1 MERFADMPSARED
14 APALAGR
21 YRIIRQLGHGGMASV
36 LLAEDERLGRL
47 VAIKRLHTS
56 SPEDAL
62 ARFRRE
68 ARIGASLNH
77 PNVVSIF
84 DSTTDEDSLLI
95 VMEYVDGES
104 LKERLA
110 RGRLEMDAAIEVLKQ
125 IGAALDHAHAAGIV
139 HRDVKPSNVLI
150 AGDGNAK
157 LADLGIATAVDAT
170 RITST
175 NDIIGT
181 LSYIAPERLE
191 NAPDDAS
198 ADVYSLAAVAFEALS
213 GQKAQRGRTPTE
225 IVTAGRPLDL
235 REAWPAA
242 PAAAA
247 EVLAEGLARD
257 PIERPSSA
265 GELVRRLSAALHAE
279 ASQASPDPEATAPLA
294 VPAPIPSHTPPVEP
308 SPAPPTSTGGGWTR
322 GRMAALGALAAV
334 AGLVIAIAAL
344 GSGGDD
350 ESPQVSTKTNTVT
363 AKTKPAT
370 TTPEPVSGSA
380 LGSQLNDQG
389 FALLQQGDVSGA
401 IPLLQQAVNAFPD
414 GSTDIA
420 YAYAL
425 YNLAH
430 ALRLAGQPQDAIPLL
445 EQRLQVSSNQR
456 GVVEQELALAQE
468 EAGVAS
474 SGGTGPPGPKEKK
487 PKAPKPPKETDEE
500 SSGPGPGPG
509 ESSGGIGPG

>member
-1 MERFADMPSARED
+1 MPSAGAEE

-21 YRIIRQLGHGGMASV
+21 YRVIRQLGHGGMAGV

-104 LKERLA
+104 LKDRLRAGPLGVERATEILT
-110 RGRLEMDAAIEVLKQ
+110 Q
-125 IGAALDHAHAAGIV
+125 IGAALDHAHAAGII

-150 AGDGNAK
+150 AVDGTAK
-157 LADLGIATAVDAT
+157 LADLCIATAVDAT
-170 RITST
+170 RITTT

-191 NAPDDAS
+191 NAPDDPS
-198 ADVYSLAAVAFEALS
+198 SDVYSLAAVAFEALS
-213 GQKAQRGRTPTE
+213 GEKAQRGRTPTE
-225 IVTAGRPLDL
+225 IVTAGDPPDL

-257 PIERPSSA
+257 PALRPGSA
-265 GELVRRLSAALHAE
+265 GELVARLTAGLGGPASSSPADPEKTTPLVAPAPVYSAPPPADPLPPAAEAKRGWTGGRTAALA
-279 ASQASPDPEATAPLA
+279 
-294 VPAPIPSHTPPVEP
+294 
-308 SPAPPTSTGGGWTR
+308 
-322 GRMAALGALAAV
+322 ALAAV
-334 AGLVIAIAAL
+334 IGIVIAVVAL

-350 ESPQVSTKTNTVT
+350 SPQVSTKTNTVT
-363 AKTKPAT
+363 AKPKPKQT
-370 TTPEPVSGSA
+370 TSTPAPLTGAA

-389 FALLQQGDVSGA
+389 FSLLQQGDVSGA

-420 YAYAL
+420 YAFAL

-445 EQRLQVSSNQR
+445 EQRLSLTNNQR
-456 GVVEQELALAQE
+456 GVVEKELKLAQQDS
-468 EAGVAS
+468 GVTS
-474 SGGTGPPGPKEKK
+474 SGGTGAPGPKE
-487 PKAPKPPKETDEE
+487 PKPPKESDEE
-500 SSGPGPGPG
+500 SGGGPS
-509 ESSGGIGPG
+509 EDSSGGIGPG

>member
-110 RGRLEMDAAIEVLKQ
+110 RGPLEMDAAIEVLKQ

-213 GQKAQRGRTPTE
+213 GQKAQRGRTPT
-225 IVTAGRPLDL
+225 
-235 REAWPAA
+235 
-242 PAAAA
+242 
-247 EVLAEGLARD
+247 
-257 PIERPSSA
+257 
-265 GELVRRLSAALHAE
+265 
-279 ASQASPDPEATAPLA
+279 
-294 VPAPIPSHTPPVEP
+294 
-308 SPAPPTSTGGGWTR
+308 
-322 GRMAALGALAAV
+322 
-334 AGLVIAIAAL
+334 
-344 GSGGDD
+344 
-350 ESPQVSTKTNTVT
+350 
-363 AKTKPAT
+363 
-370 TTPEPVSGSA
+370 
-380 LGSQLNDQG
+380 
-389 FALLQQGDVSGA
+389 
-401 IPLLQQAVNAFPD
+401 
-414 GSTDIA
+414 
-420 YAYAL
+420 
-425 YNLAH
+425 
-430 ALRLAGQPQDAIPLL
+430 
-445 EQRLQVSSNQR
+445 
-456 GVVEQELALAQE
+456 
-468 EAGVAS
+468 
-474 SGGTGPPGPKEKK
+474 
-487 PKAPKPPKETDEE
+487 
-500 SSGPGPGPG
+500 
-509 ESSGGIGPG
+509 